1 MDQYLSLVPVDYQWM
16 LEDLLLNVMSQMQN
30 GLMLCLLLHDI
41 VVQDQILWELYEE
54 YNQYNPE

>member
-1 MDQYLSLVPVDYQWM
+1 MDQYLSLVLVDYQWM

-41 VVQDQILWELYEE
+41 VAQDQLLWELYEE

>member
-1 MDQYLSLVPVDYQWM
+1 MDQYLSLVLVDYQWM

-41 VVQDQILWELYEE
+41 VVQDQLLWELYEE